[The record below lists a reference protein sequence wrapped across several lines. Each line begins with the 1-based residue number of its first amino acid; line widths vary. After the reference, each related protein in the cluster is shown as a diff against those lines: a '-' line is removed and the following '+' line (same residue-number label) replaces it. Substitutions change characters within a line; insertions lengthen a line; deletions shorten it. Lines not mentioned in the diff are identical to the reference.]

1 MEYETVKYET
11 GKGNLGKYETLKG
24 KSLEF
29 SLKALEKQEFEM
41 PAVCH

>member
-1 MEYETVKYET
+1 MEYETVIYSA
-11 GKGNLGKYETLKG
+11 GKGKSMNSGSSKD

>member
-1 MEYETVKYET
+1 MEYKTIKYEVR
-11 GKGNLGKYETLKG
+11 KENLRKYGSLKG
-24 KSLEF
+24 RSLEF